1 MTFRQ
6 RLRKVRHWLLLCLL
20 AVCIASLYSLSIK
33 NPVGNSYAMYRLGKV
48 ARIIHDVPYCSGDAE
63 QTIDIYLPP
72 ESTDP
77 ARTHTSYPLA
87 IYVHGGGWSKGDK
100 RNAIADFYGAALVR
114 AGFAFASINY
124 RLAPRHRYPTQN
136 NDTACAINTLA
147 AIAPQHAINTRS
159 AILIGDSAGGFLVS
173 TYALSTAKPPVTIRG
188 VVSLYGTTDL
198 VRQLKL
204 GRRRNP
210 NAFNYLGSADFATA
224 KKASPLYHKI
234 TGTPPPF
241 LFLHGAKDKV
251 VSPDQ
256 SHLLYERIVVQQPL
270 SRFIRISHAGHE
282 FTGASN
288 LTRAQIRE
296 TVVKFAAEHA
306 GVRLEDG
313 VFDDIDD
320 IDTQAL
326 LSTPPPAIDISA
338 DIDTSKYSSHTPAST
353 VPIFNFATPLLGS
366 QP

>member
-6 RLRKVRHWLLLCLL
+6 RLREVRHWLLLCLF
-20 AVCIASLYSLSIK
+20 AVCIASIYSLSIK
-33 NPVGNSYAMYRLGKV
+33 NPADNSYAMYRLGKI
-48 ARIIHDVPYCSGDAE
+48 ARIIHDIPYCNGNAE
-63 QTIDIYLPP
+63 QTIDLYLPP
-72 ESTDP
+72 EPAGP
-77 ARTHTSYPLA
+77 ARTHTPYPLA

-124 RLAPRHRYPTQN
+124 RLAPQHRYPVQN

-147 AIAPQHAINTRS
+147 AIAPQYAINTHK

-173 TYALSTAKPPVTIRG
+173 TYALSTTKPPVAIRG

-234 TGTPPPF
+234 AGTPPPF

-256 SHLLYERIVVQQPL
+256 SHLLYERIVVRQPL

-296 TVVKFAAEHA
+296 TIVKFAAEHT
-306 GVRLEDG
+306 GISLEDG

-326 LSTPPPAIDISA
+326 LSTPPAIDIST
-338 DIDTSKYSSHTPAST
+338 DIDTSRYPHTPAST
-353 VPIFNFATPLLGS
+353 VPIFNFATPLPGPQS
-366 QP
+366 

>member
-1 MTFRQ
+1 M
-6 RLRKVRHWLLLCLL
+6 
-20 AVCIASLYSLSIK
+20 
-33 NPVGNSYAMYRLGKV
+33 
-48 ARIIHDVPYCSGDAE
+48 
-63 QTIDIYLPP
+63 
-72 ESTDP
+72 
-77 ARTHTSYPLA
+77 
-87 IYVHGGGWSKGDK
+87 
-100 RNAIADFYGAALVR
+100 
-114 AGFAFASINY
+114 
-124 RLAPRHRYPTQN
+124 
-136 NDTACAINTLA
+136 
-147 AIAPQHAINTRS
+147 
-159 AILIGDSAGGFLVS
+159 S
-173 TYALSTAKPPVTIRG
+173 TYALSTTKPPVAIRG

-234 TGTPPPF
+234 AGTPPPF

-256 SHLLYERIVVQQPL
+256 SHLLYERIVVRQPL

-296 TVVKFAAEHA
+296 TIVKFAAEHT
-306 GVRLEDG
+306 GISLEDG

-326 LSTPPPAIDISA
+326 LSTPPAIDIST
-338 DIDTSKYSSHTPAST
+338 DIDTPRYPHTPAST
-353 VPIFNFATPLLGS
+353 VPIFNFATPLPGHQS
-366 QP
+366 